1 MDMSKISRI
10 LPTSQEQLFTEDR
23 LATASN
29 KKQMKKLKRREIF
42 VSENIFQIINVYDNV
57 KWTISLIFIL
67 IEPLTLK
74 KENISCLF
82 HSFLHWFQNPL

>member
-57 KWTISLIFIL
+57 K
-67 IEPLTLK
+67 
-74 KENISCLF
+74 
-82 HSFLHWFQNPL
+82 